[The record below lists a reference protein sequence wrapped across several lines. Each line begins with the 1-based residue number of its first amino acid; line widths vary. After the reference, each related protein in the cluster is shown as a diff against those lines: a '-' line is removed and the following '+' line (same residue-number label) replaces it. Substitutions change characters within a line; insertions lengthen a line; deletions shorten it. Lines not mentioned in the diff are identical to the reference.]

1 MARQE
6 RPVDPNVGPVQALA
20 YELRKLRIEAGA
32 PTYRALARKAG
43 YSATT
48 LSEAAGGLRK
58 PTLDVVLA
66 YAGACGGDLG
76 YWRGRWTAMHDALGS
91 PSPTDPSAA
100 PPALPITSR
109 PAGEPSEEP
118 VEIPRPRPWRLN
130 AIASFTGLAL
140 MLSLVA
146 VVWAYRVQSASSAG
160 PECPKVLG
168 TAAFTG
174 LTYGGGAHVRS
185 GATRDDP
192 ILRTIPANCTVGFE
206 GYCIGQKTYDNT
218 AFLPDTRWF
227 KVPDGVVMSGVIH
240 GNPPRGLPPT
250 DCLHSRPAPAS
261 IHVDATA
268 NPSTLTVKATG
279 VELQIVGFTAS
290 ARSDPAVP
298 GGRAWKQLALAE
310 GADGIFSAEVPL
322 ARLGGEGA
330 VTVDSPI
337 IVVATACLG
346 GDGPTSV
353 IDASFVRAGAGA
365 PAGATGLTPDQL
377 AISARSACQYPSKG

>member
-6 RPVDPNVGPVQALA
+6 RTVDPDAGPVQALA

-76 YWRGRWTAMHDALGS
+76 YWRGRWTAMHDALSS
-91 PSPTDPSAA
+91 PSSADPPASL
-100 PPALPITSR
+100 PALPTTVR
-109 PAGEPSEEP
+109 ATEAP
-118 VEIPRPRPWRLN
+118 VEPPRTGQRCLS
-130 AIASFTGLAL
+130 AIATSTGLAL
-140 MLSLVA
+140 MLLLVA
-146 VVWAYRVQSASSAG
+146 VAWAYHAQSASSAG
-160 PECPKVLG
+160 PACPKVLG

-227 KVPDGVVMSGVIH
+227 KLPDGVVTSSVIH

-268 NPSTLTVKATG
+268 GSSTLTVKATG

-290 ARSDPAVP
+290 VRPDPAVP
-298 GGRAWKQLALAE
+298 GGRAWKQIALIE
-310 GADGIFSAEVPL
+310 GADGVFSAEVPL
-322 ARLGGEGA
+322 GRLGGEGA
-330 VTVDSPI
+330 GTADSPI
-337 IVVATACLG
+337 VVVATACLG
-346 GDGPTSV
+346 GVGSSLV
-353 IDASFVRAGAGA
+353 FVVSWVRAAVDT

-377 AISARSACQYPSKG
+377 AVSARSACQYPSKG